1 MNAFLL
7 ETTFLL
13 SKRIL
18 VFLTTYYRSVLH
30 RYNYYIQIMILILCN
45 LNINQRIHINFCC
58 GSMAV
63 KFKNWR
69 EIGTLNKNNNAQD
82 YLVHL
87 SNESMF
93 YFAALYINSLHSSTE
108 KNNLKNVLS
117 LKKIYSVKCT
127 HLILN
132 WWRCK
137 IYNIL
142 FKQMKI
148 LVIELYLYIIL
159 LTKY

>member
-63 KFKNWR
+63 KFKN
-69 EIGTLNKNNNAQD
+69 
-82 YLVHL
+82 
-87 SNESMF
+87 
-93 YFAALYINSLHSSTE
+93 
-108 KNNLKNVLS
+108 
-117 LKKIYSVKCT
+117 
-127 HLILN
+127 
-132 WWRCK
+132 
-137 IYNIL
+137 
-142 FKQMKI
+142 
-148 LVIELYLYIIL
+148 
-159 LTKY
+159 